1 LEGTFI
7 PSGEGHGNDVEDLL
21 EKAYSK
27 DRENAS
33 RQLSRRKTRLIA
45 VILGL
50 VAVSIL
56 LLFGYAHALKQWPVL
71 EPKTWYL
78 PFFLS
83 ALFSLYLVI
92 RSYLY
97 LKNSRNVVL
106 FFFGIVVA
114 LALAIWNVE
123 VLRVTAQGGLYSH
136 SNELWFPDNT
146 YEMLIGFEVNQVRGF
161 GDSVQPYQS
170 VPVEQYKKF
179 FRASPRSEWE
189 RYFRI
194 YLDPAELNEVNVV
207 NIDDTM
213 VRVCRRMQETRVA
226 RWNEFQELYNKP
238 TFGFRLLKLCV
249 SPYKLLLSNI

>member
-1 LEGTFI
+1 
-7 PSGEGHGNDVEDLL
+7 
-21 EKAYSK
+21 
-27 DRENAS
+27 
-33 RQLSRRKTRLIA
+33 
-45 VILGL
+45 
-50 VAVSIL
+50 
-56 LLFGYAHALKQWPVL
+56 
-71 EPKTWYL
+71 
-78 PFFLS
+78 
-83 ALFSLYLVI
+83 
-92 RSYLY
+92 
-97 LKNSRNVVL
+97 VL

-114 LALAIWNVE
+114 LAVAIWNVE
-123 VLRVTAQGGLYSH
+123 VLRVTAQGGLYSP

-161 GDSVQPYQS
+161 GDSVLPSQS

-179 FRASPRSEWE
+179 FRAIPRSEWE

-238 TFGFRLLKLCV
+238 TFGFRILKFCV